1 MFQKE
6 HELRACTKTQYMI
19 NKNYFEQLLV
29 QNFSSKAQ
37 EAKNMEQANG
47 ILGLLQTED
56 DCNGNFAFALPA
68 LAAFNSFWHKPL
80 MGHKSLQD
88 SLL

>member
-1 MFQKE
+1 MFQME
-6 HELRACTKTQYMI
+6 HELRACTKTQYKI

-37 EAKNMEQANG
+37 EAKNMELANG
-47 ILGLLQTED
+47 ILGLLQTEN

-68 LAAFNSFWHKPL
+68 LAALTLFGTNP
-80 MGHKSLQD
+80 
-88 SLL
+88 